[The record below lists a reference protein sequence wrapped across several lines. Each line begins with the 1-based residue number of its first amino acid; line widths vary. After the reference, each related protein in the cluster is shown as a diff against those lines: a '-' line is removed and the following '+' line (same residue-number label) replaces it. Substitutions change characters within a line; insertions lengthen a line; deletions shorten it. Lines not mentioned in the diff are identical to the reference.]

1 MGNLLVSLHN
11 ATSAMKVYE
20 RAMGVVQ
27 GNVANASTPGY
38 AKQQQLLE
46 STRFDLDHG
55 LPGGVRSGGTLDS
68 RSSFAE
74 NTVRRRLESL
84 ASSDER
90 TSQLE
95 QIEPVLDISDTSGLG
110 GAMNRLFQAFS
121 AVTVAPNDASSRQ
134 VVLDRAAEL
143 ARAFN
148 AAAAGLTGASEN
160 VGRSINQQVD
170 HINSTVEKIV
180 AVNRLFRDDYNA
192 QFDAG
197 LQARMSTLLD
207 DLSDAA
213 NFTVLRAEDGS
224 ATLFLGGQ
232 TLVGIGE
239 TQYKISADTS
249 SQPARVLDPQG
260 QDISSQLTGGRLE
273 ALLNLRNQVIPQYSE
288 QIDRLG
294 QSFADTVNDTLAG
307 GLDRNGQA
315 PARHLFRYDA
325 SLGVARTLNVD
336 NLAPSELAL
345 ASVDAPGGNAVAL
358 QLAGLSQSKSLD
370 GFTFMQ
376 FYGNVAAQA
385 GRDLNAARENQ
396 AGNQQL
402 VSQARSLRDDLQ
414 AVNLDE
420 EAALL
425 LQYQRGY
432 QALARVVQT
441 LNDMTDTLVNLLR

>member
-20 RAMGVVQ
+20 RALGVIQ

-38 AKQQQLLE
+38 AKQQQLLV

-55 LPGGVRSGGTLDS
+55 LPGGVRSGGTLDTRNS
-68 RSSFAE
+68 YAE
-74 NTVRRRLESL
+74 TAVRRRLESL

-95 QIEPVLDISDTSGLG
+95 QVEPVMDISDSSGLG

-121 AVTVAPNDASSRQ
+121 AVTITPNDASSRQ

-148 AAAAGLTGASEN
+148 AASSGLTNASDN
-160 VGRSINQQVD
+160 IDRSITQQVA
-170 HINSTVEKIV
+170 HINDTVEKIV
-180 AVNRLFRDDYNA
+180 AINRLFRDDYNA

-197 LQARMSTLLD
+197 LQSRMSTLLD

-213 NFTVLRAEDGS
+213 NFTVLRAEDGT
-224 ATLFLGGQ
+224 ATIFLGGQ
-232 TLVGIGE
+232 TLVAVGA
-239 TQYKISADTS
+239 TQYKVTADVSSKPARLLDSQDRDFS
-249 SQPARVLDPQG
+249 SQ
-260 QDISSQLTGGRLE
+260 ITGGRLE
-273 ALLNLRNQVIPQYSE
+273 ALLDLRNQVIPGYVDQV
-288 QIDRLG
+288 DRLG
-294 QSFADTVNDTLAG
+294 QSIADTVNDTLAS
-307 GLDRNGQA
+307 GLDRDGQ
-315 PARHLFRYDA
+315 PPTRNLFRYDA
-325 SLGVARTLNVD
+325 TLGVARTLNVD

-358 QLAGLSQSKSLD
+358 QLAGLAQSKSLD
-370 GFTFMQ
+370 GFTFTQ

-385 GRDLNAARENQ
+385 GRDLNAAREQ
-396 AGNQQL
+396 QTGNQQL
-402 VSQARSLRDDLQ
+402 LAQAKSMRDDLQ
-414 AVNLDE
+414 SVNLDE

-432 QALARVVQT
+432 QAMARVIQT
-441 LNDMTDTLVNLLR
+441 LNDMTDTLINIVR